1 VTDARRRVAAALAA
15 GLVSAAGF
23 APLDF
28 WPLTIAGVAALIW
41 LLGRTPT
48 LKSALATG
56 WWWGLGHFAASL
68 YWIAHAFQF
77 QAKMPSWLGWVAV
90 VALSGLMAIYPAAAA
105 GIGWR
110 FGQRGLAARLL
121 GFAGAWMLAEY
132 LRGFIFGGFP
142 WNPLG
147 VVLLPVPGLPHVAAA
162 IGGLGLSGVVVM
174 IAGAVLLAAEGQ
186 RRAAA
191 GAAAGVLALAAGGA
205 IWAATPPP
213 AGKPVPLVVVQANI
227 GQGEKWDPL
236 VEEANLRKHLT
247 LTAGALR
254 QTPPGALVAWP
265 EAAVTGLLDEDPILQ
280 LRVGA
285 VLRDGDLLLTGAD
298 KALRDRD
305 GWAYAAH
312 NSLFVVSPRG
322 RLLAR
327 YDKARLVPYG
337 EYLPLRWLFEPLG
350 IARLVPGGI
359 DFWPGPGPRT
369 LALPGFPAVGPQI
382 CYEIVAS
389 GLVVDRDQRPKWILN
404 ASNDAW
410 FSDGGAWMHLA
421 QARLRAIEE
430 GIPVVRATPTGV
442 SAIIDSHGR
451 VVDKLERNRAGVLR
465 GELPQAAFTTIFG
478 KAGQI
483 LPLIMAIVC
492 FPLAGAV
499 TRR

>member
-1 VTDARRRVAAALAA
+1 MTDARRRFAVALAA
-15 GLVSAAGF
+15 GLISAAGF
-23 APLDF
+23 EPLNF
-28 WPLTIAGVAALIW
+28 WPLTVAGVAALVW

-56 WWWGLGHFAASL
+56 WWWGVGHFIASL

-77 QAKMPSWLGWVAV
+77 QAKMPSWLGWIAV
-90 VALSGLMAIYPAAAA
+90 LALSALMAIYPAASA

-110 FGQRGLAARLL
+110 LGRTSLVSRLL
-121 GFAGAWMLAEY
+121 AFAGAWMLTEY
-132 LRGFIFGGFP
+132 LRGFVFGGFP

-147 VVLLPVPGLPHVAAA
+147 VVLLPVPGLPHAAAA
-162 IGGLGLSGVVVM
+162 IGGLGLSGVVVLL
-174 IAGAVLLAAEGQ
+174 AGAVLLLADGE
-186 RRAAA
+186 RRAA
-191 GAAAGVLALAAGGA
+191 ALAAGGITLIA
-205 IWAATPPP
+205 AGGGIWSATEPP
-213 AGKPVPLVVVQANI
+213 AGKPVPLIVVQANI
-227 GQGEKWDPL
+227 GQGEKWDPV
-236 VEEANLRKHLT
+236 VEEANLRKHLR
-247 LTAGALR
+247 LTAEALR
-254 QTPPGALVAWP
+254 TAPPNAIVAWP

-280 LRVGA
+280 MRLGA

-298 KALRDRD
+298 KALRDKE

-327 YDKARLVPYG
+327 YDKSRLVPYG
-337 EYLPLRWLFEPLG
+337 EYLPLRWLFEPIG

-369 LALPGFPAVGPQI
+369 LALPGFPSVGPQI

-389 GLVVDRDQRPKWILN
+389 GLVADRSNRPQWILN

-430 GIPVVRATPTGV
+430 GLPVVRATPTGV
-442 SAIIDSHGR
+442 SAILDPHGR
-451 VVDKLERNRAGVLR
+451 KIAILDRNRAGFLR
-465 GELPQAAFTTIFG
+465 GTLPEATAGTVFSQLGQA
-478 KAGQI
+478 
-483 LPLIMAIVC
+483 LPLIAAIVC
-492 FPLAGAV
+492 LGLAGLF
-499 TRR
+499 RRR

>member
-1 VTDARRRVAAALAA
+1 VTAPRRRFAAALAA

-23 APLDF
+23 EPLNL
-28 WPLTIAGVAALIW
+28 WPLTIAGVAALVW
-41 LLGRTPT
+41 MLARTPS
-48 LKSALATG
+48 LKGALATG

-77 QAKMPSWLGWVAV
+77 QAKMPSWLGGIAV
-90 VALSGLMAIYPAAAA
+90 LALSALMAIYPAGAA

-110 FGQRGLAARLL
+110 FGQRGPAARLL
-121 GFAGAWMLAEY
+121 GFAGAWMLTEY
-132 LRGFIFGGFP
+132 LRGFVFGGFP

-147 VVLLPVPGLPHVAAA
+147 VVLLPVPGLPHAAAA
-162 IGGLGLSGVVVM
+162 IGGLGLSGVTVLA
-174 IAGAVLLAAEGQ
+174 AGALLLAADGR

-191 GAAAGVLALAAGGA
+191 AVAVPIALLAAGGA
-205 IWAATPPP
+205 WWSSVEPP
-213 AGKPVPLVVVQANI
+213 AGPRVPLVIVQANI
-227 GQGEKWDPL
+227 GQGEKWDPV
-236 VEEANLRKHLT
+236 VEEANLRKHLR
-247 LTAGALR
+247 LTAEALR
-254 QTPPGALVAWP
+254 TAPRGAIVAWP

-280 LRVGA
+280 LRLGA
-285 VLRDGDLLLTGAD
+285 VLREGDLLLTGAD
-298 KALRDRD
+298 KALRGRD

-312 NSLFVVSPRG
+312 NSLFAVSPRG

-337 EYLPLRWLFEPLG
+337 EYLPLRWLFEPIG

-369 LALPGFPAVGPQI
+369 MTLPGFPSVGPQI

-389 GLVVDRDQRPKWILN
+389 GLVVDRDNRPEWILN

-430 GIPVVRATPTGV
+430 GVPVVRATPTGV

-451 VVDKLERNRAGVLR
+451 KIALLGRNQAGTLR
-465 GELPQAAFTTIFG
+465 GILPKAASTTIFSQS
-478 KAGQI
+478 GQA
-483 LPLIMAIVC
+483 LPLSLAIMC
-492 FPLAGAV
+492 FVLAGAV

>member
-1 VTDARRRVAAALAA
+1 MDARRRAAAALAA

-23 APLDF
+23 APLDL
-28 WPLTIAGVAALIW
+28 WPLTIAGVAGLLW

-48 LKSALATG
+48 LKGALAAG

-77 QAKMPSWLGWVAV
+77 QAKMPPWLGWVAV
-90 VALSGLMAIYPAAAA
+90 LALAALMAIYPAAAA
-105 GIGWR
+105 GVGWR
-110 FGQRGLAARLL
+110 FGARGLAARLL
-121 GFAGAWMLAEY
+121 GFTATWMLAEY

-147 VVLLPVPGLPHVAAA
+147 VVLLPVPGLPHAAAA
-162 IGGLGLSGVVVM
+162 IGGLGLSGVVVL
-174 IAGAVLLAAEGQ
+174 IAGAILLAADGQ

-191 GAAAGVLALAAGGA
+191 GVAAGIAALAAGGA

-213 AGKPVPLVVVQANI
+213 PGKRVPLVIVQANI

-236 VEEANLRKHLT
+236 AEEANLRKHLT
-247 LTAGALR
+247 LTAAALR
-254 QTPPGALVAWP
+254 ETPRGALVAWP

-285 VLRDGDLLLTGAD
+285 VLREGDLLLTGAD

-369 LALPGFPAVGPQI
+369 LALPGFPSVGPQI

-389 GLVVDRDQRPKWILN
+389 ALVVDRSDRPEWILN

-421 QARLRAIEE
+421 QARMRAIEE

-442 SAIIDSHGR
+442 SAIIDPHGR
-451 VVDKLERNRAGVLR
+451 VVDKLERNRAGTLR
-465 GELPQAAFTTIFG
+465 GELPHVASITIFG
-478 KAGQI
+478 QLGQA
-483 LPLIMAIVC
+483 LPLIMAIIC
-492 FPLAGAV
+492 FPLAIAV